1 MSELNQNN
9 MPSLEMVNSNMD
21 KDNKKYSFDV
31 ESIDKQII
39 VPQLTKLGEQ
49 IFLYRKKINIR
60 TNPMPYVIQ
69 SVYYLVDI
77 NGNILGKVPVHN
89 NGYSDKL
96 EIDYF
101 IKPEYQGQGL
111 ATIALSTVID
121 DIFADKEFNNI
132 PFRKNNLE
140 KETITNIES
149 ISLSINA
156 DNIASQIIATKN
168 GFRKNNETTF
178 IMTEED
184 YNKMR
189 EIEKNYIK

>member
-1 MSELNQNN
+1 MSEQKQKN
-9 MPSLEMVNSNMD
+9 MPSLEKIDLNMD
-21 KDNKKYSFDV
+21 KNNRKYSFDV
-31 ESIDKQII
+31 ESIDKQIL

-69 SVYYLVDI
+69 SVYYLIDI

-89 NGYSDKL
+89 NGYYDKL

-140 KETITNIES
+140 KETITIIES

-168 GFRKNNETTF
+168 GFRKINETTF

-189 EIEKNYIK
+189 EIKKII